1 LRGLRAQLLSVANR
15 DDGAGSYLFGGQGA
29 AQAPFIDAPGGVQFR
44 GMAGASEAAGHEQ
57 LPLAVDGGA
66 TWLSARTGNGVFET
80 RVVASTGDAWI
91 DPGRVVDPSA
101 ITGSTYRIQFSVAA
115 GATTYS
121 VLKDGVAT
129 AQTNVPYVADQAIQV
144 DGMAVTVSGT
154 PAAGDDFELRPST
167 STLSVFD
174 TLDRAVADL
183 SSGSP
188 RPAQITQ
195 ASVMN
200 LRDLD
205 QAMVRLSTA
214 RSDVG
219 GTLNRIDAVTDR
231 LGGLKLAGE
240 TERSNAEDLDMV
252 HAISDFQAK
261 QSGYDAALKSY
272 AMVQR
277 LSLFQYLNN

>member
-1 LRGLRAQLLSVANR
+1 
-15 DDGAGSYLFGGQGA
+15 
-29 AQAPFIDAPGGVQFR
+29 
-44 GMAGASEAAGHEQ
+44 MAGASEVAGHEQ
-57 LPLAVDGGA
+57 LPIAVDGGA

-80 RVVASTGDAWI
+80 RVVASTGTALIDA
-91 DPGRVVDPSA
+91 GSVVDPSA
-101 ITGSTYRIQFSVAA
+101 ITGSTYRIRFSVAG

-121 VLKDGVAT
+121 VLKDGAAT
-129 AQTNVPYVADQAIQV
+129 AQTNVPYAAGQAIQI

-154 PAAGDDFELRPST
+154 PAAGDDFEIRPSAST
-167 STLSVFD
+167 SSVFD

-183 SSGSP
+183 STANR
-188 RPAQITQ
+188 RPTQVTQ
-195 ASVMN
+195 ANSFA

-205 QAMVRLSTA
+205 QAMTRLSSA

-231 LGGLKLAGE
+231 LGGLKLAGQ